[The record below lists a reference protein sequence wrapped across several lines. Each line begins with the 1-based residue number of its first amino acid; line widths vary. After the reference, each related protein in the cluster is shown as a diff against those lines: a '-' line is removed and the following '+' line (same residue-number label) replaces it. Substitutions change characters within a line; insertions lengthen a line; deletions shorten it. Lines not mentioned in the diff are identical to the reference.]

1 MANRLNVLVGATLEQ
16 NVEKKLNA
24 ELAKLNLNALELEAK
39 FDNNF
44 KDIVDNIKK
53 AITAVDFNKVNQG
66 FKQGADSVDNIGK
79 SMNELDGKVKKV
91 VRTSKDLSGK
101 LKSAEETLEDMSGNK
116 YRIKVQYDEFGKI
129 SGGNIDYIDNTARQ
143 KQLDLEKKSARA
155 IDAQRK
161 ATTKEYLTRLRWQS
175 QEEEKSAKAQKKNW
189 QDILSTVGN
198 AENVLGDITDK
209 YKDLRDVDNKKF
221 LNKKEI
227 DGYNNRLNK
236 LINDVVK
243 YKDNSKELARVQKE
257 LNSLYSELNSR
268 KTGLAEAVETDKKA
282 RDAKAKY
289 NEEVKKSKQTL
300 EELGNIARTSRQK
313 LDALKTA
320 FPEMDFSEEE
330 KEVKSLEG
338 AFLSYSRQIRQTG
351 KDAQWFTDLNNK
363 MISKQRDA
371 NSLDGKLDS
380 RYNKEVE
387 LRRQIVAEEIE
398 QNNKK
403 YRAELRWNSQIEE
416 AKRKAAEKEHN
427 RKQREYEEL
436 FDEEDRKQREAQ
448 EQAEKA
454 EYENY
459 QRNLRANSLA
469 NAELSKTA
477 DLYDTVSAKVKELKG
492 AYSGA
497 IGDNGQFDAFE
508 KELEEIISD
517 MAKYSNSAE
526 VMITLQE
533 RLNKVLKASNDSG
546 SFNSS
551 IRSMIDSFNA
561 ETEREVINLRTQYGD
576 TFNEAEFRKRR
587 DLEKE
592 IAEIIKTQGYNLDA
606 CRKVKAKLT
615 SQSKDFK
622 TELASSSK
630 EIRHIRQ
637 EAELLNTSLG
647 RFIQFYGFGEL
658 FRGIKTAA
666 TSMFEQI
673 KLVDSAMVELKK
685 VTEETD
691 YAYEKFLDGAADKAK
706 TLGVTMS
713 DYVDSVTEFARMGET
728 FGDSQV
734 LAESANI
741 MQMVSENLTA
751 EQASQYLISTM
762 KGFNLEAEKSMAIVD
777 ALNNVSNNFSI
788 TTDGLGEALKRSS
801 ASMASANNTLEETI
815 ALITTANEVTQNPE
829 AVGNA
834 LKTVSM
840 RIRGVVADDDEDSG
854 TVLEPAKLGQIIQ
867 EVTSKYSDTGVGI
880 SIMAD
885 EDTFKSTY
893 QILYELSEVWDD
905 LKDTEQAYLLEKI
918 SGKHR
923 ATQIAA
929 ILSNGERLSEA
940 YAAALQSSGSAM
952 EEFEKR
958 TESVEYHLAQLS
970 ASWQELSTNAVTV
983 DFVNNIIDGLR
994 TIVET
999 INELG
1004 VVNSI
1009 TSVAGALGG
1018 FMINFKGIPFLEAI
1032 GKEELLEK
1040 KKAIEE
1046 LGEGA
1051 EKAAEIIAKKSPLA
1065 VGAIKMLTTAVKGL
1079 LGTVGVTVGIYAI
1092 MKLLGFVFEKFEEY
1106 NNRAQDAQDA
1116 VNSISS
1122 EINNLQTEY
1131 ELLSGKETLTDVEKE
1146 RLSVLED
1153 EIALQKADL
1162 ELSKQRLADIN
1173 YQKYN
1178 STTKSLHGD
1187 GVVTSSVV
1195 TADELLSDEIENTA
1209 YQYGNA
1215 TAKIKTLR
1223 EELSNYKKQTDDVT
1237 ISEEERQIAL
1247 ENLKRIKQELSVA
1260 QTQLTTAEGQLQEN
1274 YDSLLTQES
1283 ELTNIIENKIGLT
1296 EDEIASYKKKLAL
1309 TQNNIDL
1316 YRVLLGL
1323 EEADA
1328 EYTKTQLDGL
1338 KKTEAVNR
1346 VMKEMKSEAGLS
1358 KEALDELK
1366 EVYPDL
1372 SDEIELYGIVAGET
1386 YDESST
1392 AVRALEIAH
1401 RSAFNA
1407 MNDDQLTA
1415 TIVARDN
1422 AIARLEQY
1430 KNEAEA
1436 LKSLYETQS
1445 QAQQNATNKLM
1456 DGKLSLSDIG
1466 ASIQA
1471 VDGNILSS
1479 VSALLYENKNAE
1491 INKLNEQIRSYDE
1504 IIAAFESAAERAAE
1518 ITGPNGD
1525 GDNSSG
1531 SGGTGGGGSGDKD
1544 SKKADVWDKYAHALA
1559 KANDEIE
1566 RYNRVCEITQAK
1578 LDNNQSIEER
1588 NLDLISQ
1595 EIQLYDELI
1604 ANTQAKYKIVNDTLW
1619 AQQQGLQQLYAEA
1632 SKHMGISAEEVAGLT
1647 DAELEAFIELK
1658 LDEDKA
1664 NDQKIAHLL
1673 NGIVDMR
1680 QNVHDL
1686 HIDWL
1691 ALKSDILELKNEQI
1705 NVQINFQNDVTEKFE
1720 ESRESAS
1727 AVLDILEEIEGTE
1740 ERRVELLN
1748 SMIDS
1753 YTTEFNTN
1761 LKMYEETEQ
1770 NLLRMAE
1777 DGLQNSDQYNA
1788 TLKEAHRLEMRNLE
1802 IIQEQLDAQLK
1813 QIDAERQLAF
1823 QRNESLVYGEQGKD
1837 AWEKSR
1843 EREIDRLQNQ
1853 LDALEEDTSEADYLE
1868 QLAEKEEH
1876 IAELEEKLANLRN
1889 QKTIQQLKQQEDGSF
1904 QWEYVEDQRAINETM
1919 EELED
1924 ARNDLQKTKDDK
1936 ALQDRKDAIQSEID
1950 AMEDEISER
1959 AERLEIMNEQDEEY
1973 YAEQERMAQENAEAN
1988 IKILEDRIART
1999 SQALNTLENRTR
2011 TGLREVD
2018 AQTEAGL
2025 KNLSDTYSE
2034 WLGAMSVGI
2043 SSWVEQI
2050 IEEFNRL
2057 EAAQRAAAEEAASM
2071 VPGGGSSSSPPP
2083 AAGGIKFVEANNFL
2097 ARLHYGER
2105 VLTRQEASQYN
2116 ELEDDIKSGKLQSYF
2131 DSLQEDTALS
2141 ISNVAAT
2148 TVAKSATVPTVGSA
2162 VTSFVIEHLE
2172 LPQVKDP
2179 TDFAAVINEWA
2190 RGEFGGLAQKAR
2202 IIPAR

>member
-24 ELAKLNLNALELEAK
+24 ELAKLNLNSLELEAK

-53 AITAVDFNKVNQG
+53 AIAAVDFNKVNQG

-91 VRTSKDLSGK
+91 VRTSKDLNGK

-116 YRIKVQYDEFGKI
+116 YRIKVQYDESGKI

-209 YKDLRDVDNKKF
+209 YKDLRDVNNKKF

-236 LINDVVK
+236 LTNDVVK
-243 YKDNSKELARVQKE
+243 YKDNSKELIRVQKE

-268 KTGLAEAVETDKKA
+268 KTGLVEAVETDKKA
-282 RDAKAKY
+282 RDAKTKY

-526 VMITLQE
+526 VMIALQE

-551 IRSMIDSFNA
+551 IQSMIDSFNA

-630 EIRHIRQ
+630 EIKHIRQ

-854 TVLEPAKLGQIIQ
+854 TVLEPAKLGKIIQ
-867 EVTSKYSDTGVGI
+867 EVTSQYTDDGVGI

-893 QILYELSEVWDD
+893 QILYELSEVWEK

-940 YAAALQSSGSAM
+940 YASALQSSGSAM

-994 TIVET
+994 TIIET

-1051 EKAAEIIAKKSPLA
+1051 GKAAEIIAKKSPLA

-1079 LGTVGVTVGIYAI
+1079 FGTIGATVGIYAI

-1153 EIALQKADL
+1153 EIALQEADL
-1162 ELSKQRLADIN
+1162 ELSKQRLAGIN
-1173 YQKYN
+1173 SEKYTHIR
-1178 STTKSLHGD
+1178 TTKPLFGESTK
-1187 GVVTSSVV
+1187 VVDQSQ
-1195 TADELLSDEIENTA
+1195 TADELLSENIKDVTSNYA
-1209 YQYGNA
+1209 EA
-1215 TAKIKTLR
+1215 TAKIRELR
-1223 EELSNYKKQTDDVT
+1223 EEQKKYSEQLKNSTSGEHEYQEALVKLSSINKQL
-1237 ISEEERQIAL
+1237 ISENE
-1247 ENLKRIKQELSVA
+1247 K
-1260 QTQLTTAEGQLQEN
+1260 
-1274 YDSLLTQES
+1274 
-1283 ELTNIIENKIGLT
+1283 LTNIQNSIKTNYENLLVQEEELVNIAENSVGLT
-1296 EDEIASYKKKLAL
+1296 DDEIDAYKEKLNMTRSDIEL
-1309 TQNNIDL
+1309 HKI
-1316 YRVLLGL
+1316 LLGL
-1323 EEADA
+1323 EDANQEYAKEQLSAYESYKTASNIIAKLNDGHSITKEELEA
-1328 EYTKTQLDGL
+1328 L
-1338 KKTEAVNR
+1338 KKEYPNLTGVTEEYGEGA
-1346 VMKEMKSEAGLS
+1346 EASYTIS
-1358 KEALDELK
+1358 KEALETLAKTQATSLSQMNNNEIARTITARDEALNRIRIYKMEMSAIAQVAAAQGMISDAGQQLDAEADQSGSMMDRLK
-1366 EVYPDL
+1366 WAAYMTQT
-1372 SDEIELYGIVAGET
+1372 A
-1386 YDESST
+1386 ESSNIANVVTGLT
-1392 AVRALEIAH
+1392 ADTKSQLDAANTELDALE
-1401 RSAFNA
+1401 
-1407 MNDDQLTA
+1407 
-1415 TIVARDN
+1415 
-1422 AIARLEQY
+1422 E
-1430 KNEAEA
+1430 K
-1436 LKSLYETQS
+1436 LKKFASG
-1445 QAQQNATNKLM
+1445 TNP
-1456 DGKLSLSDIG
+1456 
-1466 ASIQA
+1466 
-1471 VDGNILSS
+1471 
-1479 VSALLYENKNAE
+1479 
-1491 INKLNEQIRSYDE
+1491 LN
-1504 IIAAFESAAERAAE
+1504 
-1518 ITGPNGD
+1518 NGD
-1525 GDNSSG
+1525 GDGPDDGVSPK
-1531 SGGTGGGGSGDKD
+1531 GSGDKD

-1578 LDNNQSIEER
+1578 LDRNQSFEER
-1588 NLDLISQ
+1588 NIELMSQ

-1619 AQQQGLQQLYAEA
+1619 AQQQGLQQLYTEA

-1647 DAELEAFIELK
+1647 DAELEAFIEIK

-1673 NGIVDMR
+1673 NGIVDLR
-1680 QNVHDL
+1680 QSVHDL
-1686 HIDWL
+1686 HLDWL
-1691 ALKSDILELKNEQI
+1691 EMKTEIEDLNRQKI

-1720 ESRESAS
+1720 ESRESAEK
-1727 AVLDILEEIEGTE
+1727 VLDILEEIEDTE
-1740 ERRVELLN
+1740 ERRKELLG
-1748 SMIDS
+1748 SIADS
-1753 YTTEFNTN
+1753 YNTEFNAN
-1761 LKMYEETEQ
+1761 LKLYDETSNELIRLAEQ
-1770 NLLRMAE
+1770 
-1777 DGLQNSDQYNA
+1777 GLQNTNEYND
-1788 TLKEAHRLEMRNLE
+1788 LLDEANRLEKRNLDV
-1802 IIQEQLDAQLK
+1802 IQEQLDTQLR
-1813 QIDAERQLAF
+1813 QIEAERQLA
-1823 QRNESLVYGEQGKD
+1823 QKRNETLIYGEQGQEQ
-1837 AWEKSR
+1837 WEKSR
-1843 EREIDRLQNQ
+1843 EREIERLQDQ
-1853 LDALEEDTSEADYLE
+1853 LDTLEEDNSEAEYLE
-1868 QLAEKEEH
+1868 QLSEKEEH

-1936 ALQDRKDAIQSEID
+1936 ALQDKKDAIQDEID
-1950 AMEDEISER
+1950 AIEDEIESR
-1959 AERLEIMNEQDEEY
+1959 AERYELMNEQDEEY
-1973 YAEQERMAQENAEAN
+1973 FKERERLAQENAEAMIAIIEEAT
-1988 IKILEDRIART
+1988 IKTNKALEDLKKKTKSELKETDDEAQKGLEKLANTYSFWLEEMSGDIQYWVDRMVDEFDRIA
-1999 SQALNTLENRTR
+1999 QARIEA
-2011 TGLREVD
+2011 E
-2018 AQTEAGL
+2018 AEIAAGL
-2025 KNLSDTYSE
+2025 DD
-2034 WLGAMSVGI
+2034 
-2043 SSWVEQI
+2043 
-2050 IEEFNRL
+2050 EES
-2057 EAAQRAAAEEAASM
+2057 A
-2071 VPGGGSSSSPPP
+2071 GSY
-2083 AAGGIKFVEANNFL
+2083 AGGIKFVKANNMP

-2105 VLTRQEASQYN
+2105 VLTRQEAEQYN
-2116 ELEDDIKSGKLQSYF
+2116 ELEDDIKSGKLQDYF
-2131 DSLQEDTALS
+2131 ASLREDTALS

-2148 TVAKSATVPTVGSA
+2148 SVTKALAVPSVASNM
-2162 VTSFVIEHLE
+2162 TSFVIEHLE
-2172 LPQVKDP
+2172 LPNVQDP

-2202 IIPAR
+2202 IVPAR